1 MADDPNHARFLNSS
15 LLHHQKL
22 GLELKCPLCLNLLNR
37 PILLPCNHLFCDS
50 CIQRSTQ
57 YVSECSLCK
66 QQYAH
71 RDVRPAPYIKNLV
84 TIYRSLDATFSDVGR
99 VQQQFPPLDTNVDN
113 ELKDSIQTAQEGNSS
128 NGQPMFSSKRVQA
141 TLNQSGEDENDLTG
155 KSDKSTPPIT
165 SMVEGFEMWDGD
177 GMIFRG
183 GGKSIPPQY
192 PGCMKSAK
200 YVVPFT
206 EEIDTDRVVQSSPG
220 SPPSFVIRGID
231 DDNSDP
237 VSRNSSTEKHPSKRI
252 VESNSAK
259 AGGETN
265 NTTSPGAGAGANH
278 SRNTKRQKKLNSRLS
293 ATGMKSSGCTQ
304 PNVFPSENAATSELE
319 YRLGE
324 FSGIKANTISDSNDA
339 NRSTCAFCQSS
350 ELTFRTGPML
360 HFINGKEVKGDAAT
374 NSNIIHVHKTCIEW
388 TPQVYFVGET
398 VKNLKAE
405 VARAARLK
413 CSRCRLR
420 GAALG
425 CFEKS
430 CHNSY
435 HVPCAVEILGCRWD
449 IEDFLMLCPNHS
461 LVKFPRE
468 KSMLGKHAVEE
479 QHTVPTEITSKQSTF
494 WDASHNGVKE
504 WIFCGSAL
512 SADEKYLLV
521 KFASICGATV
531 SKFWKPN
538 VTHVIAST
546 DAKGACCRTLKVLK
560 AILNGRW
567 ILKTD
572 WIKACMEALHSVDE
586 EPYEVGLDNHGCRDG
601 PKTGRLRAL
610 DNAPKLFNGLSFYV
624 SGDFESAY
632 KEDLLDLIITA
643 GGIVIEDKEQ
653 LFAQSHDALAT
664 PSVTLVVY
672 NNDCKLE
679 IGGSIVS
686 KRRVVAE
693 NLADE
698 IGSEVIAHTWLL
710 ESIAACELQP
720 LAC

>member
-1 MADDPNHARFLNSS
+1 MKCFL
-15 LLHHQKL
+15 
-22 GLELKCPLCLNLLNR
+22 G
-37 PILLPCNHLFCDS
+37 F
-50 CIQRSTQ
+50 
-57 YVSECSLCK
+57 
-66 QQYAH
+66 A
-71 RDVRPAPYIKNLV
+71 DVRPAPYIKNLV
-84 TIYRSLDATFSDVGR
+84 TIYRSLDATFSGNLSQPVAFGTPIYVGR
-99 VQQQFPPLDTNVDN
+99 VQQQFPPSLDTNVDN
-113 ELKDSIQTAQEGNSS
+113 ELKESVQTAQEGNSS

-165 SMVEGFEMWDGD
+165 SMVVEGFEMLDGD

-192 PGCMKSAK
+192 PGCMRSAK

-206 EEIDTDRVVQSSPG
+206 EEIDTNRVVQPSLG

-265 NTTSPGAGAGANH
+265 NTTSPGAGAGENH

-293 ATGMKSSGCTQ
+293 ATGMKINGCTQ

-405 VARAARLK
+405 VARAAKLK

-430 CHNSY
+430 CDNSY

-479 QHTVPTEITSKQSTF
+479 QHAVPTEITSKQSTF

-610 DNAPKLFNGLSFYV
+610 DN
-624 SGDFESAY
+624 
-632 KEDLLDLIITA
+632 

-679 IGGSIVS
+679 DGGSIVS

-710 ESIAACELQP
+710 ESMAACELQP
-720 LAC
+720 LAF